1 MPTLVMCRHGESDW
15 NRQNRFTGWVDVDL
29 SETGEAQARK
39 SGQLLRETGLRF
51 EVAFTS
57 VLRRAIRTLWILL
70 EETDQ
75 MWLPQQALWRLNE
88 RHYGALQGLDKAETA
103 ARHGDEQVLI
113 WRRSFDT
120 PPPPLD
126 AAETAR
132 LRTDPRY
139 AEVRTEELPLGESL
153 KMTLARVMPC
163 WSETI
168 EPELR
173 AGRNVLIA
181 AHGNSQRALAK
192 HLFEIGD
199 ADILKLEI
207 PTGNPLVI
215 KLNGELTVVGAR
227 YLDAER
233 AGPLPRTRT
242 DGA

>member
-1 MPTLVMCRHGESDW
+1 MPILVMCRHGESDW

-39 SGQLLRETGLRF
+39 SGGLLRDTGIQF
-51 EVAFTS
+51 DTTYSS

-70 EETDQ
+70 EEIDQ

-103 ARHGDEQVLI
+103 AKHGDEQVLI

-132 LRTDPRY
+132 LRADRRY
-139 AEVRTEELPLGESL
+139 AEVPTEQLPLGESL
-153 KMTLARVMPC
+153 KLTLARVMPC
-163 WSETI
+163 WNETI
-168 EPELR
+168 EPDLE
-173 AGRNVLIA
+173 AGKNVLIG
-181 AHGNSQRALAK
+181 AHGNSLRALAK
-192 HLFEIGD
+192 HLFGISD

-207 PTGNPLVI
+207 PTGNPLLV
-215 KLNGELTVVGAR
+215 ELDDGLVVRAAR

-233 AGPLPRTRT
+233 AGPLPSL
-242 DGA
+242 G

>member
-39 SGQLLRETGLRF
+39 SGGLLRQTGIQFDR
-51 EVAFTS
+51 TYSS

-70 EETDQ
+70 EEIDQ

-103 ARHGDEQVLI
+103 AKHGDEQVLI

-126 AAETAR
+126 AAETAK
-132 LRTDPRY
+132 LRGDRRY
-139 AEVRTEELPLGESL
+139 AEVPTDELPLGESL
-153 KMTLARVMPC
+153 KLTLARVMPC
-163 WSETI
+163 WNETI

-173 AGRNVLIA
+173 AGRNVLIG
-181 AHGNSQRALAK
+181 AHGNSLRALAK
-192 HLFEIGD
+192 HLFAIGD

-207 PTGNPLVI
+207 PTGNPLLV
-215 KLNGELTVVGAR
+215 ELDDALKVKSAR
-227 YLDAER
+227 YLDTER
-233 AGPLPRTRT
+233 AGPLPDSVR
-242 DGA
+242 G

>member
-39 SGQLLRETGLRF
+39 SGRLLRDTGIQFDR
-51 EVAFTS
+51 TYSS

-70 EETDQ
+70 EEIDQ
-75 MWLPQQALWRLNE
+75 LWLPQQCLWRLNE

-103 ARHGDEQVLI
+103 AKHGDEQVLI

-132 LRTDPRY
+132 LRADRRY
-139 AEVRTEELPLGESL
+139 AEVPTEELPLGESL
-153 KMTLARVMPC
+153 KLTLARVMPC

-168 EPELR
+168 EPELL
-173 AGRNVLIA
+173 AGRNVLIG
-181 AHGNSQRALAK
+181 AHGNSLRALAK
-192 HLFEIGD
+192 HLFGISD

-207 PTGNPLVI
+207 PTGNPLLV
-215 KLNGELTVVGAR
+215 ELDDRLAVKSAR
-227 YLDAER
+227 YLDTER
-233 AGPLPRTRT
+233 AGPLPSL
-242 DGA
+242 G

>member
-29 SETGEAQARK
+29 SETGVAQARK
-39 SGQLLRETGLRF
+39 SGGLLRETGIRF
-51 EVAFTS
+51 DTAYSS
-57 VLRRAIRTLWILL
+57 VLRRAIRTLWILM
-70 EETDQ
+70 EEIDQ

-132 LRTDPRY
+132 LRADRRY
-139 AEVRTEELPLGESL
+139 AEVPTDELPLGESL
-153 KMTLARVMPC
+153 KLTLARVMPC

-168 EPELR
+168 EPELK
-173 AGRNVLIA
+173 AGRNVLIG
-181 AHGNSQRALAK
+181 AHGNSLRALAK

-199 ADILKLEI
+199 GDILKLEI
-207 PTGNPLVI
+207 PTGNPLLV
-215 KLNGELTVVGAR
+215 ELDDALKVKSAR
-227 YLDAER
+227 YLDTER
-233 AGPLPRTRT
+233 AGPLPASVR
-242 DGA
+242 G